1 VFFVKSIT
9 TTLLILSCFPA
20 AHAATL
26 IGGTDFSLT
35 SSTAQP
41 TTNPSLSQFTDP
53 SSTADG
59 IGLTS
64 GGPGFV
70 FNLTGSNTA
79 IFIYTFNSSVDIDT
93 FSLNTLV
100 GSNIDNGVGDFTLS
114 LLNSSGG
121 TIASL
126 SDSALNVNTQQDFA
140 ISASNVSSARLE
152 ITSSNGNPESTEF
165 SEVAFEGQV
174 VPEPSSSIL
183 LGLAGLGL
191 AIRRKRK

>member
-1 VFFVKSIT
+1 MKSIT
-9 TTLLILSCFPA
+9 TTLLVLSCFQA

-26 IGGTDFSLT
+26 LGGTDFTLT
-35 SSTAQP
+35 SSTLQP
-41 TTNPSLSQFTDP
+41 TTNSALTAFANP

-59 IGLTS
+59 VGLAS

-70 FNLTGSNTA
+70 FDLTVTNPA

-93 FSLNTLV
+93 FSLNSLV
-100 GSNIDNGVGDFTLS
+100 GGAVDNGVQNFTLT
-114 LLNSSGG
+114 LLNSSGS

-126 SDSALNVNTQQDFA
+126 SDSASLVGTRQDFA

-152 ITSSNGNPESTEF
+152 VTTSHGSSPVTEL
-165 SEVAFEGQV
+165 SEVAFEGEL
-174 VPEPSSSIL
+174 VPEPSSSML

-191 AIRRKRK
+191 VIRRSRTKC